1 MNNIPDGWKEY
12 RLEEI
17 AEIYNGNSIN
27 KTVKAEKYTGLKE
40 GYNFIGTKDVG
51 FDGIVNYENGVKIPF
66 GESKFKI
73 APADCVFVC
82 SEGGSAGKK
91 TAYITQKVCFGNKLF
106 AIVPKT
112 KDCSSKYI
120 YYFTRSNNFFDQ
132 FKSLLAGIIGGVSN
146 KNFGKINLPLPSIS
160 EQQHIVT
167 KIEELFSKLDAG
179 IESLKKA
186 KKQLAVYRQAVLK
199 ESFEQKENWR
209 CVKLSDIGAI
219 NLGRQRSPKNI
230 SKDYPTKYIRA
241 ANITETGIDVSD
253 ILEMEFTPKEREKYY
268 LKKNDIILSEASGS
282 ASQVGKPAI
291 WKNEIENCCFQNTV
305 IRHRIARD
313 NPEYVFWYYKYLY
326 MSGYFSRKVGGVGI
340 NHLGANN
347 FSDFE
352 INIPVSM
359 EEQSSIVSQIE
370 SRLSVCDQIERT
382 VNESLEKADVLR
394 QSILK
399 KAFEGGL

>member
-1 MNNIPDGWKEY
+1 MNNIPDGWKKY

-73 APADCVFVC
+73 APGDCVFVC

-160 EQQHIVT
+160 EQQRIVT

-199 ESFEQKENWR
+199 EAFVQKESKIVTLAEITDEIKIGPFGTMLHKEDYISDGIPVINPQHIKNGQIIPSSKISISSKKCQELASYKVKTNDVIMGRRGEMGR
-209 CVKLSDIGAI
+209 CAAITKKEDGWLCGTGSILFRLKSDFDACVYA
-219 NLGRQRSPKNI
+219 K
-230 SKDYPTKYIRA
+230 
-241 ANITETGIDVSD
+241 
-253 ILEMEFTPKEREKYY
+253 
-268 LKKNDIILSEASGS
+268 ILSSPDIVHYLE
-282 ASQVGKPAI
+282 
-291 WKNEIENCCFQNTV
+291 KNATGTTMKNLNEEIV
-305 IRHRIARD
+305 
-313 NPEYVFWYYKYLY
+313 K
-326 MSGYFSRKVGGVGI
+326 
-340 NHLGANN
+340 
-347 FSDFE
+347 
-352 INIPVSM
+352 NIPVPFITKQ
-359 EEQSSIVSQIE
+359 EQSSIVRNIE
-370 SRLSVCDQIERT
+370 SRLSVCDKIERT